1 MKSNLAYK
9 CKACNFCVLI
19 CILYQYL
26 KNPCQ
31 PCTFS
36 IKSKQSVILAI
47 KIGKNWKKHIYFVI
61 ESHDGPGL
69 LTWEADFFN
78 LVEGYFQNFLPCP
91 LLVIYVFFFFFFFFL
106 VIQINLKNFDGW
118 SI

>member
-9 CKACNFCVLI
+9 CIACTFCVLI

-31 PCTFS
+31 PCTFL
-36 IKSKQSVILAI
+36 IKSKQSVTLAI
-47 KIGKNWKKHIYFVI
+47 KG
-61 ESHDGPGL
+61 HDGPGL

-78 LVEGYFQNFLPCP
+78 LVEGYFQSFLH
-91 LLVIYVFFFFFFFFL
+91 IYIYQTLPFVGYLFIYFL
-106 VIQINLKNFDGW
+106 VIQLI
-118 SI
+118 